1 MVGFALGD
9 ILIWM
14 TVGMS
19 KPLGR
24 ALSDRKELPFRAN
37 FIRVGLVRFPQIT
50 DMLCLPGAVALPFPV
65 RKVTWSFRS
74 VVTKSSA

>member
-37 FIRVGLVRFPQIT
+37 FIRVGLVSPRNK
-50 DMLCLPGAVALPFPV
+50 ALPQLD
-65 RKVTWSFRS
+65 RL
-74 VVTKSSA
+74 